1 MGTGALLTSEMPEA
15 ADGREFEEWYGD
27 HYRRLV
33 AAVYVVSGDRETATE
48 AVDEACA
55 RAFERWSRVRRMESP
70 AGWTWVV
77 ARNALRSAYRA
88 DQRRNAAARLA
99 ARGGRMAPPDM
110 SVEVWDAVQRLPRRE
125 REVIALRYLGSLR
138 EREIAETLGI
148 APGTVAR
155 ALHDARQS
163 LARMLRDAP
172 PMEDHHA

>member
-1 MGTGALLTSEMPEA
+1 MPDV
-15 ADGREFEEWYGD
+15 ADGGEFEEWYGD

-33 AAVYVVSGDRETATE
+33 AAAYVVSGDRETATE

-70 AGWTWVV
+70 AGWTLVV
-77 ARNALRSAYRA
+77 ARNALRATYRT
-88 DQRRNAAARLA
+88 DRRRNAAARLA
-99 ARGGRMAPPDM
+99 AQRDREPPPDM
-110 SVEVWDAVQRLPRRE
+110 SIEVWDAVQRLPRRE

-163 LARMLRDAP
+163 LARTLVDAP
-172 PMEDHHA
+172 PVEDRHA